1 MPITTL
7 NPRPDLDI
15 RWGLSPELRNFTTH
29 TKLLFRTNR
38 KKRERE
44 ANLNSQAGEKK
55 SPTKNEDGR
64 IRSYNSLCN
73 IRLKLNVFMI

>member
-15 RWGLSPELRNFTTH
+15 RWGLGPELRNFATH

-44 ANLNSQAGEKK
+44 VNLNSQAGEKK
-55 SPTKNEDGR
+55 SPTKHEDGR